1 MDDRATVAFTRPAPR
16 AARGV
21 LKCGTT
27 AGVVAPTM
35 SACADKTA
43 AADSPAGAAAPGPS
57 TSDVVPSVDLCRF
70 LKTEVPLLESA
81 GSEVGARSQFATD
94 VFTLYQHYRGA
105 IPDGNRIDAQT
116 KQNCPDLRSQILEI
130 TGCDSLAE
138 I

>member
-1 MDDRATVAFTRPAPR
+1 MDSRATVTCTRPASR
-16 AARGV
+16 SARDV
-21 LKCGTT
+21 LKCGT
-27 AGVVAPTM
+27 AAALVVLSM
-35 SACADKTA
+35 SGCADTTA
-43 AADSPAGAAAPGPS
+43 NADAPAAAPGPS

-70 LKTEVPLLESA
+70 LKTELPLLKSA

-116 KQNCPDLRSQILEI
+116 KQNCPDLRAQVLEV
-130 TGCDSLAE
+130 TGSDNFAE